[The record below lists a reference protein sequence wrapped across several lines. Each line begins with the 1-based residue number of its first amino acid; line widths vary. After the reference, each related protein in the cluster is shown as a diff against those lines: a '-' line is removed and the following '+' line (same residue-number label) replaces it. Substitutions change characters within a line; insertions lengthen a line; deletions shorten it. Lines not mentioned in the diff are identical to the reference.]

1 MVREYKISSIE
12 SYESD
17 NSGYIRVEFRLKAD
31 SKTTIRI
38 IESGSYVEWVESLDS
53 NRGYISSETW
63 GSELYDDDF
72 NLSYNDFD
80 FDTWKDDHEDDTIIK
95 KFIYENYTLND
106 LPEPE

>member
-1 MVREYKISSIE
+1 MSREYKISSIE

-31 SKTTIRI
+31 SKTTTRV

-53 NRGYISSETW
+53 NRGYISETW
-63 GSELYDDDF
+63 GSEFYDDDF
-72 NLSYNDFD
+72 SPSYNGFN
-80 FDTWKDDHEDDTIIK
+80 FDTWKDDHEDDSMIK

-106 LPEPE
+106 LPDAE